1 MLAFPFALLA
11 RCEESHNGRIP
22 ALAPALL
29 DGPQVLIDLHFIKGL
44 LPVFT
49 VSLFEAGG
57 VLMLA
62 TLDVVAEAAV
72 EQGAV
77 DFEERQFFVE
87 IRGIQTGVLG
97 TPQPLQAAN
106 SLVNA
111 PVHQKNR
118 FIEMSLL
125 HVNLLYG
132 LRRNA
137 AVRQLIEKRRAR
149 RIQLDGTTAGDV
161 RRAEGRS
168 ARGKRN
174 RDGRVAPKGRT
185 RYFLFQPSLPLNQ
198 ATLVR
203 GASGAD
209 NTSASRLLPEST
221 AHIAD
226 LYEKRCWYKNY
237 RKYDVS
243 VKGQVATKSSVHSR
257 IGT

>member
-62 TLDVVAEAAV
+62 TLDVVAEETV
-72 EQGAV
+72 QQGAV

-97 TPQPLQAAN
+97 TSQPLQAAN

-111 PVHQKNR
+111 PVHQENR
-118 FIEMSLL
+118 FIEMSFL
-125 HVNLLYG
+125 HLNLLYC
-132 LRRNA
+132 LRRGG
-137 AVRQLIEKRRAR
+137 AVRCLIEERRAR
-149 RIQLDGTTAGDV
+149 RIHLDRTTAGGGG
-161 RRAEGRS
+161 RAEGRS
-168 ARGKRN
+168 GRGERKKER
-174 RDGRVAPKGRT
+174 
-185 RYFLFQPSLPLNQ
+185 
-198 ATLVR
+198 R
-203 GASGAD
+203 GGGPGGGPPFFCSPPAS
-209 NTSASRLLPEST
+209 P
-221 AHIAD
+221 
-226 LYEKRCWYKNY
+226 
-237 RKYDVS
+237 
-243 VKGQVATKSSVHSR
+243 
-257 IGT
+257 

>member
-125 HVNLLYG
+125 HVNLLYC

-149 RIQLDGTTAGDV
+149 RIQLDGTTAGGGPPPKGP
-161 RRAEGRS
+161 RAPGKQKREGR
-168 ARGKRN
+168 G
-174 RDGRVAPKGRT
+174 GPQAPT
-185 RYFLFQPSLPLNQ
+185 PLFQFHPPYPPKPAPLVN
-198 ATLVR
+198 
-203 GASGAD
+203 S
-209 NTSASRLLPEST
+209 TSRS
-221 AHIAD
+221 
-226 LYEKRCWYKNY
+226 
-237 RKYDVS
+237 
-243 VKGQVATKSSVHSR
+243 
-257 IGT
+257 